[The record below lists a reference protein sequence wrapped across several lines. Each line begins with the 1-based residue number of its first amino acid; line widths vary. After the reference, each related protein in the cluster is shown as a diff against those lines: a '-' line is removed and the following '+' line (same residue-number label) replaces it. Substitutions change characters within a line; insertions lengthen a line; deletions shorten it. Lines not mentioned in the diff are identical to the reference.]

1 MAGKV
6 TVGLAL
12 QWPYI
17 TDLSGLCTYE
27 LNSLR
32 EGDEHHPI
40 FLKIVAVLYLFMTP
54 V

>member
-17 TDLSGLCTYE
+17 TDLSGLCTYG

-32 EGDEHHPI
+32 EGDEHPPKLI
-40 FLKIVAVLYLFMTP
+40 KIMAMLYLFMTP